1 MPLTL
6 QSHFLGIYLKE
17 ILKLHRVYKNNYCCF
32 VIIRKKLKI
41 NEKSKFG
48 YCSTKLCHV
57 KALGFYVAIKNVAI
71 GGKVITWKALS
82 LKENKHSKYCNYDLT
97 FFYSQ
102 KEKVQPKMW

>member
-17 ILKLHRVYKNNYCCF
+17 ILKLHSVYNNYCSF
-32 VIIRKKLKI
+32 VIITKKRKI

-48 YCSTKLCHV
+48 YCSNELCHI

-71 GGKVITWKALS
+71 GGKVNMERFIIKGI
-82 LKENKHSKYCNYDLT
+82 
-97 FFYSQ
+97 
-102 KEKVQPKMW
+102 